1 MKRDLNRVFSPRSVA
16 VVGDKKNNG
25 YMWLRSLSTFTGK
38 VYSVQI
44 DPKELPGIQKLGVEN
59 YSSLLD
65 IPQPIDYV
73 IIAVPRSIAP
83 GIVHDC
89 IRKDVGGATLFT
101 SGFAETNTEEGVELE
116 RVIAKM
122 AREADFNLI
131 GPNCMGVYNPKI
143 GLRNDANQC
152 CGEGGPVGFIAQ
164 SGTHAI
170 SFSLVGESN
179 GIKVSKSVSYGN
191 GAVLD
196 STDFLEYLAAD
207 EETRIIGIYIEGVKE
222 GTRFF
227 RCLRETTKRKPV
239 LIWKGG
245 EGEEGARAAA
255 SHTASLASPPIIWE
269 ALIQQCGAI
278 KVDNLDVMIDVVK
291 ALLYIKPPE
300 GARVGL
306 VAMSG
311 GQSVV
316 ITDAFTRAGLEV
328 PLLSE
333 SAYKDFHS
341 FFNPIGGSYLNPLDI
356 SWNMTSIENLLKILN
371 ILSRDENID
380 SVILELL
387 LLDLALR
394 WEQDPS
400 YFDNLIEALA
410 TFKTTCPKS
419 FLVILTPWQ
428 MEAEAIKARTKLMER
443 GIPSFPSFER
453 GAKALKRVVGYHK
466 LGCHEG

>member
-1 MKRDLNRVFSPRSVA
+1 MKRDLDRVFNPRSVA
-16 VVGDKKNNG
+16 VVGDKKEND
-25 YMWLRSLSTFTGK
+25 YMWLRSLSTFTRK
-38 VYSVQI
+38 LYSVQI
-44 DPKELPGIQKLGVEN
+44 DPKELPGIQELGVEN

-83 GIVHDC
+83 KIVHDC
-89 IRKDVGGATLFT
+89 IQKDVGGATLFT
-101 SGFAETNTEEGVELE
+101 SGFAEANTEEGRELE
-116 RVIAKM
+116 SVIAEM
-122 AREADFNLI
+122 AREANFNLI

-143 GLRNDANQC
+143 GLRNDAKQPY
-152 CGEGGPVGFIAQ
+152 GEDGPVAFIAQ
-164 SGTHAI
+164 SGTIAI
-170 SFSLVGESN
+170 AFSILGEPN

-191 GAVLD
+191 AVVLD

-207 EETRIIGIYIEGVKE
+207 KETRIIGIYIEGVKE
-222 GTRFF
+222 GTKFF
-227 RCLRETTKRKPV
+227 RCLREITKSKPV

-245 EGEEGARAAA
+245 EGEGGARAIAA
-255 SHTASLASPPIIWE
+255 HTASLASPAIIWE

-278 KVDNLDVMIDVVK
+278 KVDNLNSMIDVVK
-291 ALLYIKPPE
+291 ALLYFKPPK

-316 ITDAFTRAGLEV
+316 ITDAFTRVGLEV
-328 PLLSE
+328 PLLSD
-333 SAYKDFHS
+333 SSYKDFRS

-356 SWNMTSIENLLKILN
+356 SWNMPSIEHLLKILN

-387 LLDLALR
+387 LPDLVPK
-394 WEQDPS
+394 WEQDSS
-400 YFDNLIEALA
+400 YFDNLIEALVK
-410 TFKTTCPKS
+410 FKTTCPKS

-428 MEAEAIKARTKLMER
+428 METEAMKAMAKLIER
-443 GIPSFPSFER
+443 GIPSFPSFDR
-453 GAKALKRVVGYHK
+453 GANALKRVEEYYK
-466 LGCHEG
+466 LGRNQG